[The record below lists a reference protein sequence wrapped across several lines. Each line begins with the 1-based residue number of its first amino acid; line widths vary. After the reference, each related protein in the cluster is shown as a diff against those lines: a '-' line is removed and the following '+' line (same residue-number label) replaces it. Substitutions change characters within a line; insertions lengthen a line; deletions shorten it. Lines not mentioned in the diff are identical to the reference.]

1 MKANDNKP
9 LLDSMAFIEKEE
21 FNNYM
26 EIPEEENKEVKR
38 TVESIGIDNRISST
52 FRMFMHSHFWNDL

>member
-1 MKANDNKP
+1 
-9 LLDSMAFIEKEE
+9 
-21 FNNYM
+21 M
-26 EIPEEENKEVKR
+26 EVPEEENKEVKR